1 MEYPTTRGVTQY
13 PTNTTRLE
21 VLNRVA
27 AELFNER
34 KRQLDILEIGSLY
47 GDSAKIL
54 GKYGRVD
61 CVDLWDWDGGYAEF
75 KKNTSH
81 LNINAFRMPSS
92 DLLPMLGD
100 KIYDLIYIDGCH
112 TYPIV
117 IEDMNH
123 AKRLIKPGGIICGDD
138 LERKITSYEEYLQSK
153 PFVDIDY
160 VDGYHPGVSCA
171 VYEMFKTDVM
181 VEYGFWWTA

>member
-1 MEYPTTRGVTQY
+1 MDYPTTRGVTQY
-13 PTNTTRLE
+13 PTNSARLN

-27 AELFNER
+27 AELFTER
-34 KRQLDILEIGSLY
+34 KRPLDILEIGSLY